1 MRKYDSLM
9 KDGETSSKRLKNRKS
24 LSNTISKVFGLMTA
38 YYVNDCTSFHFWNC
52 GFNIGS

>member
-9 KDGETSSKRLKNRKS
+9 EDGETSSKRLKNRKS